1 MKEKSKS
8 LSINAAFILLIVL
21 LILLSTRIDFFFPA
35 PETGLTTEDI
45 PKQQA
50 FINTSTGT
58 NPGAPVE
65 LIEFSDFG
73 CVYSK
78 QTYPELKQ
86 ILEEYGE
93 TVNFVFKHL
102 PQNNLHPNAF
112 DAAVASECARSQGR
126 FIEYHDAL
134 FESGKLDYESFIS
147 LAESLGLDIEEFYS
161 CIQSGEKTKKV
172 MADMQEAQANN
183 IRATPIFIINGDI
196 IIGSQDYTSL
206 KEIIDKQLDPEKI
219 TEQILGAM
227 N

>member
-1 MKEKSKS
+1 MEEKTKS
-8 LSINAAFILLIVL
+8 LIINISLVLIMVL
-21 LILLSTRIDFFFPA
+21 LILFSIRIDFFFPV
-35 PETGLTTEDI
+35 PETGLTSEDI

-58 NPGAPVE
+58 NPGAPID

-86 ILEEYGE
+86 ILERYGE
-93 TVNFVFKHL
+93 TINFVFKHL

-112 DAAVASECARSQGR
+112 DAAVASECARNQGK
-126 FIEYHDAL
+126 FIEYHDVL

-147 LAESLGLDIEEFYS
+147 LAESIGLDIEEFYS
-161 CIQSGEKTKKV
+161 CIQSGEETKKV
-172 MADMQEAQANN
+172 MADMREAQANN

-196 IIGSQDYTSL
+196 IIGSQDYDSL
-206 KEIIDKQLDPEKI
+206 EDAIERQLDPEKI

>member
-1 MKEKSKS
+1 MKEKTKS
-8 LSINAAFILLIVL
+8 LTINISFVLIIAL

-35 PETGLTTEDI
+35 PETGLTPQDI

-73 CVYSK
+73 CIYSK

-93 TVNFVFKHL
+93 TINFVFKHL
-102 PQNNLHPNAF
+102 PQNNLHKTAF
-112 DAAVASECARSQGR
+112 DAAVASECARDQKR
-126 FIEYHDAL
+126 FMEYHDAL
-134 FESGKLDYESFIS
+134 FESQKLNQETFTSI
-147 LAESLGLDIEEFYS
+147 AESLNLNTNQFDS
-161 CIQSGEKTKKV
+161 CMQSGEKTKRV
-172 MADMQEAQANN
+172 MEDMQEAQAND
-183 IRATPIFIINGDI
+183 IRGTPIFIINGDI
-196 IIGSQDYTSL
+196 IIGSQDYASL
-206 KEIIDKQLDPEKI
+206 KEIIENQLDAEKI

-227 N
+227 T

>member
-8 LSINAAFILLIVL
+8 LSINAAFIVLIIL
-21 LILLSTRIDFFFPA
+21 LILLSTRIDLFFPV

-45 PKQQA
+45 PKQQT

-58 NPGAPVE
+58 NPGAPIE

-73 CVYSK
+73 CIYSK

-86 ILEEYGE
+86 ILKDYGE
-93 TVNFVFKHL
+93 TINFVFKHL
-102 PQNNLHPNAF
+102 PQNNLHPTAF
-112 DAAVASECARSQGR
+112 DAAAASECARDQNR
-126 FIEYHDAL
+126 FMEYHDVL
-134 FESGKLDYESFIS
+134 FESKILDQETFTSI
-147 LAESLGLDIEEFYS
+147 AESLNLNTQQFDS
-161 CIQSGEKTKKV
+161 CMQSGEKTKRV
-172 MADMQEAQANN
+172 MADMQEAQAND

-196 IIGSQDYTSL
+196 IIGSQDYVSL
-206 KEIIDKQLDPEKI
+206 KEIIEDQLDPEKI